1 MILEPLR
8 FRESRARRY
17 TKIFMPK
24 SRRAAALFL
33 FANEAY
39 NRAIGYPL
47 TPIRYTLSMD
57 FRTRR
62 QLAVLALVGLVIAAV
77 GFLAA
82 KRLIPKPSCSDTR
95 QNQNEEEADCGG
107 PCLPCVFKH
116 QKDVEVFWTRF
127 VKVRG
132 NTYDVAAEIRNP
144 NVKLA
149 AAHFDYEFKLFDESG
164 FLVASRRGTSFIYP
178 GETVHLAEVGIV
190 SGRIV
195 RDASITFENFKW
207 ILTEAQSPDII
218 AGNREYVIEV
228 ANGARSSVIK
238 ALIGNRTLSDFSE
251 IEVSALAFDER
262 GNLLGVNRT
271 ILRQVLAGETKAV
284 KFSWPIVF
292 SEDVSSLVVEAR
304 SNIAIPSAAH

>member
-1 MILEPLR
+1 MN
-8 FRESRARRY
+8 FRAS
-17 TKIFMPK
+17 
-24 SRRAAALFL
+24 
-33 FANEAY
+33 
-39 NRAIGYPL
+39 
-47 TPIRYTLSMD
+47 
-57 FRTRR
+57 R
-62 QLAVLALVGLVIAAV
+62 QLIVIALVGLFVVGV
-77 GFLAA
+77 GFLVV
-82 KRLIPKPSCSDTR
+82 KPLIPKPSCSDNK

-107 PCLPCVFKH
+107 PCIPCVFKH

-149 AAHFDYEFKLFDESG
+149 AAHFDYEFKLFDETG

-178 GETVHLAEVGIV
+178 GETVRLAEVGIM

-195 RDASITFENFKW
+195 RNTSITFENFKW
-207 ILTEAQSPDII
+207 ILTEAPSPDII
-218 AGNREYVIEV
+218 AGNREYIIESGD
-228 ANGARSSVIK
+228 GARASVVK
-238 ALIGNRTLSDFSE
+238 ALISNRMLIDLPE

-284 KFSWPIVF
+284 RFSWPIVF
-292 SEDVSSLVVEAR
+292 SEDVSSLAVEAR
-304 SNIAIPSAAH
+304 SRIAIPLEAQ

>member
-1 MILEPLR
+1 MISGVGISKCP
-8 FRESRARRY
+8 
-17 TKIFMPK
+17 
-24 SRRAAALFL
+24 LFL

-39 NRAIGYPL
+39 NRTIRYPL
-47 TPIRYTLSMD
+47 TPICCTLSMD

-149 AAHFDYEFKLFDESG
+149 AAHFDYEFKLFDETG
-164 FLVASRRGTSFIYP
+164 FLVASRRGSSFIYP
-178 GETVHLAEVGIV
+178 GETVRLAEVGIV

-195 RDASITFENFKW
+195 RDAAITFENFKW
-207 ILTEAQSPDII
+207 ILAEVASPDVI
-218 AGNREYVIEV
+218 AGNREYVIES
-228 ANGARSSVIK
+228 ANGARVSVVK
-238 ALIGNRTLSDFSE
+238 ALISNRTLSDLSE

-262 GNLLGVNRT
+262 GNLLAVNRT
-271 ILRQVLAGETKAV
+271 VLGQVLAGTAKAV
-284 KFSWPIVF
+284 RFAWPIVF
-292 SEDVSSLVVEAR
+292 SEDVSSLAVEAR
-304 SNIAIPSAAH
+304 SRAAIPREAQ